1 MKFLRHVGK
10 VSDRKVAIIFRE
22 IPGDPHMCLVVYT
35 DTLNSAIH
43 DPMMVALESEMG
55 QSSESLA
62 DCLNRSYTRDG
73 RIILNALHTNGM
85 LKKIQTTQVVV
96 TPSVGVQ
103 IRLDELNK
111 MLNEMNQGDEA
122 RRRMAEIDASS
133 GMQSPADIARRM
145 RGDVVDKVTEAPEQ
159 FVMTDAHIAKRQL
172 DQAQR
177 MENEARALLA
187 ESTRLRD
194 EAYGMAPELAPV
206 VESVAVQS
214 VAEPIV
220 ESVAPVVEKAAVK
233 KPVTAKVKPRAG
245 AVRRKVAA
253 V

>member
-10 VSDRKVAIIFRE
+10 VGDRKVAIIFRE
-22 IPGDPHMCLVVYT
+22 IPGDSHMCLVVYT

-43 DPMMVALESEMG
+43 DPMMVALESDMG

-73 RIILNALHTNGM
+73 RVILSALHTNGL
-85 LKKIQTTQVVV
+85 LKKIQTTQVIV

-133 GMQSPADIARRM
+133 GMQSPADIARRS
-145 RGDVVDKVTEAPEQ
+145 RDEPVVAVDNG
-159 FVMTDAHIAKRQL
+159 VMSDSMLAKRQL

-187 ESTRLRD
+187 ESVRLRD
-194 EAYGMAPELAPV
+194 DAIKMAPELAPV
-206 VESVAVQS
+206 VKPIESVVP
-214 VAEPIV
+214 VV
-220 ESVAPVVEKAAVK
+220 ESVEKVAVPVVEKAVVK
-233 KPVTAKVKPRAG
+233 KPVAAKVKPRAS
-245 AVRRKVAA
+245 AVKRKVAVTA
-253 V
+253 